1 MAQKIEN
8 VQKKISLG
16 RKTPTTH
23 PVISVF
29 LFTFGLLWLVALLD
43 YVPHQSIYVTTS
55 PLPNKIGWLGAM
67 LSFWSLYVTGALA
80 WALPFLCFF
89 IAYKFFFRQLYPLNR
104 WKWIA
109 CILSMVMTC
118 ALMTSY
124 QHAWGSRSSWSSNY
138 FSYGW
143 GGLVGDFTFS
153 KGLSPMFGLLGSF
166 LFLVPLD
173 LLALILLL
181 CPPNHPKGV
190 VEWLGAK
197 GSWIKEKW
205 KRYCLEL
212 QHTRAA
218 KALEAS
224 RKALVHPEKKTLVQP
239 GKPAKAPLDQ
249 AQGVEMPHLNT
260 APKAPA
266 SLEKEEL
273 SLRAILQ
280 QTHTLPTSL
289 PFPAE
294 ISPAKIELFD
304 PTLPTP
310 KLPHA
315 SLRLDQGL
323 QSPAPSSVDLS
334 EQPEGPDLAV
344 SLASSQQTSPEG
356 VSPAVAAC
364 LPERIDPVDQQNKQK
379 VPPILSSSL
388 DTQAMARSAQAM
400 GHGKTPPNLL
410 GQQTIRIIAEE
421 KVEKALLTPH
431 SRGNYQF
438 PPIDLLAEPAAQHTT
453 ALEDHQS
460 TMDSLVVT
468 LKQFGIEVAPSE
480 VYAGPV
486 ITRYEVVPAPGVRV
500 EKIANLEKNIAMA
513 LRALSVR
520 IIAPVPGKGCVGI
533 EIPNARPEPVCL
545 REIIESRSWAEAQ
558 AEIPLVLGKEVTG
571 KPLVVDL
578 VKMPHLLIAGATG
591 AGKTVCIN
599 AIIASLVY
607 HGSPADI
614 RFLMVDPKIVE
625 MQMYNSLP
633 HMLIPVVTDPKK
645 VPNALKWLISE
656 MEKRYRIFAKVGVR
670 NIAGFNA
677 KVLKDKEEREKA
689 KALDAALSPEERAAL
704 SSIDTDTIVDIPQQ
718 KMPYIVCIID
728 ELADLMMVAP
738 ADIETCIAR
747 LAQLARAAGIH
758 LIIATQRPSVNVIT
772 GVIKANLPSRIA
784 FKVPSKVDSRTIL
797 DGNGADTLIG
807 RGDMLLIPPGSSSPL
822 RAQGAYVS
830 DEEIQGIVDYL
841 KVNGPPVF
849 ESSIQETLEDMEE
862 GEDASSDGEWD
873 DAIIP
878 KALEVIRNA
887 KKPSASLLQRRLRIG
902 YNRAARIMDLLED
915 QGYLKRE
922 QQSLPDSEE
931 NGD

>member
-1 MAQKIEN
+1 MRGFMAQKIEN
-8 VQKKISLG
+8 VQKKVSLG
-16 RKTPTTH
+16 KKTPTTR
-23 PVISVF
+23 PLVSVL
-29 LFTFGLLWLVALLD
+29 LFTFGLLWLVALID
-43 YVPHQSIYVTTS
+43 YVPRQSLYVTTS

-67 LSFWSLYVTGALA
+67 LSFWSLYSTGALA

-89 IAYKFFFRQLYPLNR
+89 IAYKYFFRQLYPLNR
-104 WKWIA
+104 WKWAA
-109 CILSMVMTC
+109 CTLSVVMTC
-118 ALMTSY
+118 SLMTCY
-124 QHAWGSRSSWSSNY
+124 QHAFGSRSSWSSNY

-143 GGLVGDFTFS
+143 GGIVGDFVFS
-153 KGLSPMFGLLGSF
+153 KALNPLLGLLGSF
-166 LFLVPLD
+166 LFLIPLD
-173 LLALILLL
+173 IITLILLV
-181 CPPNHPKGV
+181 CPPNHPRETA
-190 VEWLGAK
+190 EWLAVK
-197 GSWIKEKW
+197 SRWLRERVQIYRLDVQ
-205 KRYCLEL
+205 KR
-212 QHTRAA
+212 RAA

-224 RKALVHPEKKTLVQP
+224 KKALASQV
-239 GKPAKAPLDQ
+239 KPVSTSIAQALQIEPTPLNAVEASAPSSSLAKRPL
-249 AQGVEMPHLNT
+249 AE
-260 APKAPA
+260 
-266 SLEKEEL
+266 
-273 SLRAILQ
+273 LQ
-280 QTHTLPTSL
+280 QT
-289 PFPAE
+289 
-294 ISPAKIELFD
+294 
-304 PTLPTP
+304 
-310 KLPHA
+310 
-315 SLRLDQGL
+315 Q
-323 QSPAPSSVDLS
+323 PAPLESPMK
-334 EQPEGPDLAV
+334 PELMAPPP
-344 SLASSQQTSPEG
+344 S
-356 VSPAVAAC
+356 
-364 LPERIDPVDQQNKQK
+364 N
-379 VPPILSSSL
+379 PILSQQEEASSAPL
-388 DTQAMARSAQAM
+388 PVPVKSCIAEQSSPLGGPSALPSEPILSISEDIGEKKASALSSVLPAIE
-400 GHGKTPPNLL
+400 PPKITLPS
-410 GQQTIRIIAEE
+410 QQTIRVIAEE
-421 KVEKALLTPH
+421 KVEKALLAPH
-431 SRGNYQF
+431 SRGDYQF
-438 PPIDLLAEPAAQHTT
+438 PSIDLLAEASPQNMAS
-453 ALEDHQS
+453 LDDHQN
-460 TMDSLVVT
+460 TMDNLVIT

-486 ITRYEVVPAPGVRV
+486 ITRYEVIPAPGVRV

-533 EIPNARPEPVCL
+533 EIPNASPEPVCL
-545 REIIESRSWAEAQ
+545 REIIESRSWAEAK

-689 KALDAALSPEERAAL
+689 KAMDAALSPEERTAL
-704 SSIDTDTIVDIPQQ
+704 NSADTDEAVDIPQH

-841 KVNGPPVF
+841 KVNGPPIF
-849 ESSIQETLEDMEE
+849 ESSIQETLEGTEE
-862 GEDASSDGEWD
+862 GEELANEGEWED
-873 DAIIP
+873 EIIP
-878 KALEVIRNA
+878 KALEIIRNA

-915 QGYLKRE
+915 QGYLSRE
-922 QQSLPDSEE
+922 QQSLQAPD
-931 NGD
+931 GDGE

>member
-1 MAQKIEN
+1 MGGFMAQKIEN

-16 RKTPTTH
+16 KKTPTTR
-23 PVISVF
+23 PLVSVL
-29 LFTFGLLWLVALLD
+29 LFTFGLLWLVALID
-43 YVPHQSIYVTTS
+43 YVPRQSMYVTTN

-67 LSFWSLYVTGALA
+67 VSFWSLYMTGALA

-104 WKWIA
+104 WKWAALITS
-109 CILSMVMTC
+109 LLMTC

-124 QHAWGSRSSWSSNY
+124 QHAFGPRSSWSSNY

-143 GGLVGDFTFS
+143 GGMVGDLVFS
-153 KGLSPMFGLLGSF
+153 RVLSPILGLVGSF

-173 LLALILLL
+173 TLSLLLLL
-181 CPPNHPKGV
+181 CPPNHPRETA
-190 VEWLGAK
+190 EWIFTKSRCLK
-197 GSWIKEKW
+197 QKCKTYWIEFQRK
-205 KRYCLEL
+205 
-212 QHTRAA
+212 RAA
-218 KALEAS
+218 KALEVSKKGLVAS
-224 RKALVHPEKKTLVQP
+224 QRL
-239 GKPAKAPLDQ
+239 
-249 AQGVEMPHLNT
+249 T
-260 APKAPA
+260 APVATQEPRIKTPQVQAVSITP
-266 SLEKEEL
+266 SPIPLKEEL

-280 QTHTLPTSL
+280 QAQPPL
-289 PFPAE
+289 
-294 ISPAKIELFD
+294 SP
-304 PTLPTP
+304 P
-310 KLPHA
+310 
-315 SLRLDQGL
+315 
-323 QSPAPSSVDLS
+323 
-334 EQPEGPDLAV
+334 
-344 SLASSQQTSPEG
+344 
-356 VSPAVAAC
+356 
-364 LPERIDPVDQQNKQK
+364 
-379 VPPILSSSL
+379 PPIA
-388 DTQAMARSAQAM
+388 TQAMAASPSRAILPPTQEVLPSALSSLDLNEGSSSPIPSLVTPATLESQAS
-400 GHGKTPPNLL
+400 GELNPPLAQDASKQEAYSPIPSSLALTSDRVELPKTPPSLSS
-410 GQQTIRIIAEE
+410 QQGIRVIAEE
-421 KVEKALLTPH
+421 KVEKALLAPH
-431 SRGNYQF
+431 SKGDYQF
-438 PPIDLLAEPAAQHTT
+438 PSIDLLAEASLKHATS
-453 ALEDHQS
+453 LDDHQS
-460 TMDSLVVT
+460 TMDNLVVT

-486 ITRYEVVPAPGVRV
+486 ITRYEVIPAPGVRV

-533 EIPNARPEPVCL
+533 EIPNASPEPVCL
-545 REIIESRSWAEAQ
+545 REIIESRSWAEAK

-689 KALDAALSPEERAAL
+689 KVMDAALSPEERMAL
-704 SSIDTDTIVDIPQQ
+704 SSVDTDEAVDIPQQ

-807 RGDMLLIPPGSSSPL
+807 RGDMLLIPPGSSSPI

-830 DEEIQGIVDYL
+830 DDEIQGIVDYL

-849 ESSIQETLEDMEE
+849 ESSIQETLDDTEADEDIASE
-862 GEDASSDGEWD
+862 GEWEDE
-873 DAIIP
+873 IIP

-915 QGYLKRE
+915 QGYLKRD
-922 QQSLPDSEE
+922 QQSLQGPEGEE
-931 NGD
+931 V